1 MKMALPISPTQN
13 SGGSQGEYR
22 NASAVLPD
30 YYISSCKF
38 RNDDDGDNSGG
49 GASSFNSLL

>member
-1 MKMALPISPTQN
+1 MALPISPTQN